1 MPDAYSYLRFS
12 SSRQATGDSLRRQ
25 TELARE
31 YCAAHNLTLREELS
45 YKDLGVSAFK
55 GANAKTGRLADFL
68 EAVKLG
74 RVKQGSFLLV
84 ESLDRIS
91 RDSAHLAAALLTE
104 LVEAGVVVVTLLDE
118 HIWDKSTISNTNDFL
133 YSVML
138 FARAHDESFHKS
150 KRNLKL
156 YKGRRDRDE
165 RIICNTGPGWLQKNK
180 SLKCWELV
188 PERAEAVRRVF
199 KEFLSGR
206 SAHSICQQANL
217 ERWPRPSIHS
227 KRGDGWHVSLVRRVI
242 ANRAVTGVYTEQ
254 SGKEHEGFFPRVIS
268 DEDFAMAQAS
278 TETRAR
284 FPRRR
289 DETRYN
295 VFQGLIRC
303 GYCGATM
310 GYRDHGSKAAHH
322 PSETRR
328 YFCTA
333 HVRGATQ
340 QCRVRPG
347 AQQTQRHLL
356 ASVYRNIASQIT
368 SEDTLAQ
375 ASAAVETGKD
385 LVGQL
390 EKRYQRAYE
399 LAESSMTP
407 PKIVVA
413 RLTQLEL
420 ELDEAKAKL
429 RSAQS
434 RLAELGKEPV
444 DLEAVEEVIG
454 QVIHALD
461 ASPEARDEIRARI
474 VRNVDSVYIQGR
486 EQLAAIVFRGDEKV
500 ICWCPIGPNAVVPE
514 TPPPLP
520 GFQDVRPADAPLGAP
535 TGLIAV

>member
-12 SSRQATGDSLRRQ
+12 SSRQASGDSLRRQ

-31 YCAAHNLTLREELS
+31 YCADHNLTLREELT

-68 EAVKLG
+68 EAMKQG
-74 RVKQGSFLLV
+74 RVKQGSYLLV

-156 YKGRRDRDE
+156 YKGRRDRE
-165 RIICNTGPGWLQKNK
+165 EGIICNTGPGWLQKNK
-180 SLKCWELV
+180 VLKRWELI
-188 PERAEAVRRVF
+188 PDRAESVRRVF
-199 KEFLSGR
+199 KAYRENR

-217 ERWPRPSIHS
+217 EGWPRPSIHS
-227 KRGDGWHVSLVRRVI
+227 KRANGWHVSLVRRLI

-268 DEDFAMAQAS
+268 DEDFASAQS
-278 TETRAR
+278 SSESRAR

-310 GYRDHGSKAAHH
+310 GYRDHGAKAPHH
-322 PSETRR
+322 LGETRR

-347 AQQTQRHLL
+347 AQLTQRHLL
-356 ASVYRNIASQIT
+356 AGVYRNIASQIT
-368 SEDTLAQ
+368 TEDTLAQ
-375 ASAAVETGKD
+375 ASTAVEAGKD
-385 LVGQL
+385 LVSQL
-390 EKRYQRAYE
+390 EKRYLRAYE
-399 LAESSMTP
+399 LAESSETP

-420 ELDEAKAKL
+420 ELDEAKANL
-429 RSAQS
+429 RAAQA
-434 RLAELGKEPV
+434 RLAELGEEPV
-444 DLEAVEEVIG
+444 DLEALEEVISRA
-454 QVIHALD
+454 IHDLD
-461 ASPEARDEIRARI
+461 ASPEARDGIRGRI
-474 VRNVDSVYIQGR
+474 LRNVDSVFIR
-486 EQLAAIVFRGDEKV
+486 
-500 ICWCPIGPNAVVPE
+500 C
-514 TPPPLP
+514 
-520 GFQDVRPADAPLGAP
+520 
-535 TGLIAV
+535 